1 MLSDQELE
9 QICRVYKI
17 ICPVC
22 QSEADFH
29 RLKRDMARAV
39 KTAGDG
45 YPLVYKWQKPGFD
58 SVDPKQFFMA
68 ACSKCGF
75 AGELDDGDYRQA
87 GEAPDAY
94 RKDFEENWLNQFKDG
109 AAAGRGA
116 AQSLLKRVADSD
128 ALLSAIAQVHL
139 GILSQC
145 SRK

>member
-1 MLSDQELE
+1 MLSDQDLE

-68 ACSKCGF
+68 ACSMLG
-75 AGELDDGDYRQA
+75 GEEKKPNPPREIPSIL
-87 GEAPDAY
+87 
-94 RKDFEENWLNQFKDG
+94 
-109 AAAGRGA
+109 
-116 AQSLLKRVADSD
+116 VA
-128 ALLSAIAQVHL
+128 
-139 GILSQC
+139 
-145 SRK
+145 